1 MSKTLTPQDCH
12 QLMNSLVKQA
22 TGQQNITVVDTS
34 SFVSAG
40 ETVLSTGTENVL
52 NSLSII
58 IARTLVAVRPYKAK
72 FMLINAL
79 NSGMFS
85 NRMRKISFYSKDAIA
100 SGMFNTQLYTNLKDG
115 YTNGENPVSNNPV
128 STKSMW
134 EQNQGIPLE
143 MNFCGSDVW
152 DDSLTVYEDQLK
164 IAFTSEENFS
174 RFMSGILTEK
184 GNDIESQKE
193 AFSRMCVLNEIGA
206 LVNYSSDNPNLAIN
220 LTKEYN
226 TEYGTN
232 YTSQELRTTYLE
244 SFLKFFVE
252 TLKTTSN
259 YFEERSNKYHV
270 SPTKTVNGVNYT
282 LLRHTQKDKQ
292 KLFLY
297 EPLFIKARANVF
309 SSIFNPEYLKIENYE
324 GVNYWQS
331 IDDRPSVKIIP
342 SIYDKTSGEQKK
354 GNEVNLPYVVGLLFD
369 EDAMMID
376 FQLESSATTPLEA
389 RKMYRNVFWHFA
401 KNAINDP
408 TENAVVFYMKDE
420 EV

>member
-1 MSKTLTPQDCH
+1 MAKSFTPQDCY

-22 TGQQNITVVDTS
+22 TGQQTITVVDS
-34 SFVSAG
+34 STFVSAG
-40 ETVLSTGTENVL
+40 ETVLATGTENVL

-115 YTNGENPVSNNPV
+115 YTNGENIVSNAPT

-152 DDSLTVYEDQLK
+152 DDSLTIYEEQLK
-164 IAFTSEENFS
+164 IAFESESNFS
-174 RFMSGILTEK
+174 RFVSGILAEK

-206 LVNYSSDNPNLAIN
+206 LVNYSADNKNLAIN

-226 TEYGTN
+226 DEYGTS

-252 TLKTTSN
+252 IIKTTSN
-259 YFEERSNKYHV
+259 YFEERSNLYHV
-270 SPTKTVNGVNYT
+270 SPSKTVNGVNYT
-282 LLRHTQKDKQ
+282 LLRHTPKDKQ

-297 EPLFIKARANVF
+297 EPLFIKAQANVF
-309 SSIFNPEYLKIENYE
+309 PTIFNPDYLKLENYE
-324 GVNYWQS
+324 GVSYWQS
-331 IDDRPSVKIIP
+331 VDNRASVKVKP
-342 SIYDKTSGEQKK
+342 AIYDKTTGVQKA
-354 GNEVNLPYVVGLLFD
+354 GTEVDLPYVVGLLFD

-376 FQLESSATTPLEA
+376 FQLDSSATTPLEA

-408 TENAVVFYMKDE
+408 TENAVVFYMKDGE
-420 EV
+420 

>member
-1 MSKTLTPQDCH
+1 MAKSFTPQDCY

-22 TGQQNITVVDTS
+22 TGQQVITVVDS
-34 SFVSAG
+34 STFVSAG
-40 ETVLSTGTENVL
+40 ETVLATGMENVL
-52 NSLSII
+52 NSLSVIL
-58 IARTLVAVRPYKAK
+58 ARTLVAVRPYKAK

-115 YTNGENPVSNNPV
+115 YTNGENPVSNAPT

-152 DDSLTVYEDQLK
+152 DDSLTIYEEQLK
-164 IAFTSEENFS
+164 IAFESESNFS
-174 RFMSGILTEK
+174 RFVSGILTEK

-206 LVNYSSDNPNLAIN
+206 LVNYSTDNANLAIN
-220 LTKEYN
+220 LTKAYN
-226 TEYGTN
+226 DEYGTS

-252 TLKTTSN
+252 TIKTTSN
-259 YFEERSNKYHV
+259 YFEERSNLYHV

-282 LLRHTQKDKQ
+282 LLRHTPKDKQ
-292 KLFLY
+292 RLFLY
-297 EPLFIKARANVF
+297 EPLFIKAQANVF
-309 SSIFNPEYLKIENYE
+309 PTIFNADYLKLENYE
-324 GVNYWQS
+324 GVSYWQS
-331 IDDRPSVKIIP
+331 VNDRASVKIKP
-342 SIYDKTSGEQKK
+342 AIYDKTSGVQKV
-354 GNEVNLPYVVGLLFD
+354 GTEVDLPYVVGLLFD

-376 FQLESSATTPLEA
+376 FQLDSSATTPLEA

-408 TENAVVFYMKDE
+408 TENAVVFYMKDGE
-420 EV
+420 

>member
-1 MSKTLTPQDCH
+1 MAKSFTPQDCY

-22 TGQQNITVVDTS
+22 TGQQAITVVDTS
-34 SFVSAG
+34 TFVSAG

-58 IARTLVAVRPYKAK
+58 IARTLIAVRPYKAK
-72 FMLINAL
+72 FRLINAL

-100 SGMFNTQLYTNLKDG
+100 SGMFNTQLFTNLKEG
-115 YTNGENPVSNNPV
+115 YTNGENAVSNTATSV
-128 STKSMW
+128 KSMW

-152 DDSLTVYEDQLK
+152 DDSLTIYEEQLK
-164 IAFTSEENFS
+164 IAFESESNFS
-174 RFMSGILTEK
+174 RFVSGILTEK

-206 LVNYSSDNPNLAIN
+206 LVNYSTDNGNLAIN
-220 LTKEYN
+220 LTKAYN
-226 TEYGTN
+226 DEYGTS

-252 TLKTTSN
+252 TVKTTSN
-259 YFEERSNKYHV
+259 YFEERSNLYHI
-270 SPTKTVNGVNYT
+270 SPTKTVNDVNYT
-282 LLRHTQKDKQ
+282 LLRHTPKDRQ

-297 EPLFIKARANVF
+297 EPLFIKAQANVF
-309 SSIFNPEYLKIENYE
+309 PTIFNTDYLKLENYE

-331 IDDRPSVKIIP
+331 VSDRASVKVTP
-342 SIYDKTSGEQKK
+342 AIYDKTSGVQKV
-354 GNEVNLPYVVGLLFD
+354 GTSVNLPYVIGLLFD

-389 RKMYRNVFWHFA
+389 RKMYRNVYWHFV

-408 TENAVVFYMKDE
+408 TENAVVFYMKDDE
-420 EV
+420 

>member
-1 MSKTLTPQDCH
+1 MAKSFTPQDCY

-22 TGQQNITVVDTS
+22 TGQQVITVVDS
-34 SFVSAG
+34 STFVSAG
-40 ETVLSTGTENVL
+40 ETVLATGTENVL

-100 SGMFNTQLYTNLKDG
+100 SGMFNTQLYTNLKEG
-115 YTNGENPVSNNPV
+115 YTNGENVVSDAPT

-152 DDSLTVYEDQLK
+152 DDSLTIYEEQLK
-164 IAFTSEENFS
+164 IAFDSESNFS
-174 RFMSGILTEK
+174 RFISGILTEK

-206 LVNYSSDNPNLAIN
+206 LVNYSTDNGNLAVN
-220 LTKEYN
+220 LTKAYN
-226 TEYGTN
+226 DEYGTS

-252 TLKTTSN
+252 TIKTTSN
-259 YFEERSNKYHV
+259 YFEERSNLYHI
-270 SPTKTVNGVNYT
+270 SPNKTVNGVNYT
-282 LLRHTQKDKQ
+282 LLRHTPKDKQ
-292 KLFLY
+292 RLFLY
-297 EPLFIKARANVF
+297 EPLFIKAQANVF
-309 SSIFNPEYLKIENYE
+309 PTIFNPDYLKLENYE
-324 GVNYWQS
+324 GVSYWQS
-331 IDDRPSVKIIP
+331 TADRASVKIKP
-342 SIYDKTSGEQKK
+342 AIYDKTTGVQKV
-354 GNEVNLPYVVGLLFD
+354 GTEVDLPFVVGLLFD

-376 FQLESSATTPLEA
+376 FQLDSSATTPLEA

-408 TENAVVFYMKDE
+408 TENAVVFYMKDGE
-420 EV
+420 

>member
-1 MSKTLTPQDCH
+1 MAKSFTPQDCH

-22 TGQQNITVVDTS
+22 TGQQTITVVDS
-34 SFVSAG
+34 STFVSAG
-40 ETVLSTGTENVL
+40 ETVLATGMENVL
-52 NSLSII
+52 NSLSVIL
-58 IARTLVAVRPYKAK
+58 ARTLIAVRPYKAK

-115 YTNGENPVSNNPV
+115 YTNGENTVSNAPT

-152 DDSLTVYEDQLK
+152 DDSLTIYEEQLK
-164 IAFTSEENFS
+164 IAFESESNFS
-174 RFMSGILTEK
+174 RFVSGILTEK

-206 LVNYSSDNPNLAIN
+206 LVNYSTDNTNLAIN
-220 LTKEYN
+220 LTKAYN
-226 TEYGTN
+226 DEYGTS

-252 TLKTTSN
+252 TIKTTSN
-259 YFEERSNKYHV
+259 YFEERSNLYHV

-282 LLRHTQKDKQ
+282 LLRHTPKDKQ
-292 KLFLY
+292 RLFLY
-297 EPLFIKARANVF
+297 EPLFIKAQANVF
-309 SSIFNPEYLKIENYE
+309 PTIFNPDYLKLENYE
-324 GVNYWQS
+324 GVSYWQS
-331 IDDRPSVKIIP
+331 VNDRAAVKIKP
-342 SIYDKTSGEQKK
+342 AIYDKTTGVQKV
-354 GNEVNLPYVVGLLFD
+354 GTEVDLPYVVGLLFD
-369 EDAMMID
+369 EDAMMVD
-376 FQLESSATTPLEA
+376 FQLDSSATTPLEA

-408 TENAVVFYMKDE
+408 TENAVVFYMKDGE
-420 EV
+420 

>member
-1 MSKTLTPQDCH
+1 MAKSFTPQDCY

-22 TGQQNITVVDTS
+22 TGQQAITVVDTS
-34 SFVSAG
+34 TFVSAG

-58 IARTLVAVRPYKAK
+58 IARTLIAVRPYKAK
-72 FMLINAL
+72 FRLINAL

-85 NRMRKISFYSKDAIA
+85 NRMRKISFYSKNAIA
-100 SGMFNTQLYTNLKDG
+100 SGMFNTQLFTNLKEG
-115 YTNGENPVSNNPV
+115 YTNGENVVSNVPT

-152 DDSLTVYEDQLK
+152 DDSLTIYEEQLK
-164 IAFTSEENFS
+164 IAFESESNFS
-174 RFMSGILTEK
+174 RFVSGILTEK

-206 LVNYSSDNPNLAIN
+206 LVNYSKDNANLAIN
-220 LTKEYN
+220 LTKAYN
-226 TEYGTN
+226 DEYGTS

-252 TLKTTSN
+252 TVKTTSN
-259 YFEERSNKYHV
+259 YFEERSNLYHI
-270 SPTKTVNGVNYT
+270 SPKKTVNEVNYT
-282 LLRHTQKDKQ
+282 ILRHTPKDRQ

-297 EPLFIKARANVF
+297 EPLFIKAKANVF
-309 SSIFNPEYLKIENYE
+309 PTIFNPDYLKLENYE

-331 IDDRPSVKIIP
+331 VKDRASVKVTP
-342 SIYDKTSGEQKK
+342 AIYDKTTGVQKA
-354 GNEVNLPYVVGLLFD
+354 GTAVDLPYVVGLLFD

-376 FQLESSATTPLEA
+376 FQLDSSATTPLEA
-389 RKMYRNVFWHFA
+389 RKMYRNVYWHFV

-408 TENAVVFYMKDE
+408 TENAVVFYMKDGE
-420 EV
+420 

>member
-1 MSKTLTPQDCH
+1 MAKSFTPQDCY

-22 TGQQNITVVDTS
+22 TGQQTITVVDS
-34 SFVSAG
+34 STFVSAG
-40 ETVLSTGTENVL
+40 ETVLATGTENVL
-52 NSLSII
+52 NSLSIL
-58 IARTLVAVRPYKAK
+58 IARTLVAVRPYNAK

-100 SGMFNTQLYTNLKDG
+100 SGMFNTQLYTNLKEG
-115 YTNGENPVSNNPV
+115 YTNGENEVSNAPT

-152 DDSLTVYEDQLK
+152 DDSLTIYEEQLK
-164 IAFTSEENFS
+164 IAFDSESNFS
-174 RFMSGILTEK
+174 RFISGILTEK

-206 LVNYSSDNPNLAIN
+206 LVNYSTDNGNLAIN
-220 LTKEYN
+220 LTKSYN
-226 TEYGTN
+226 DENGTS

-252 TLKTTSN
+252 TIKTTSN
-259 YFEERSNKYHV
+259 YFEERSNLYHI

-282 LLRHTQKDKQ
+282 LLRHTPKDKQ
-292 KLFLY
+292 RLFLY
-297 EPLFIKARANVF
+297 EPLFIKAQANVF
-309 SSIFNPEYLKIENYE
+309 PTIFNPDYLKLENYE
-324 GVNYWQS
+324 GVSYWQS
-331 IDDRPSVKIIP
+331 TADRAAVKIKP
-342 SIYDKTSGEQKK
+342 AIYDKTTGLQKV
-354 GNEVNLPYVVGLLFD
+354 GTEVDLPFVVGLLFD
-369 EDAMMID
+369 EDAMMIH
-376 FQLESSATTPLEA
+376 FQLDSSATTPLEA

-408 TENAVVFYMKDE
+408 TENAVVFYMKDTE
-420 EV
+420 

>member
-1 MSKTLTPQDCH
+1 MAKSLTPQDCY

-22 TGQQNITVVDTS
+22 TGQQAITVVDS
-34 SFVSAG
+34 STFVSAG
-40 ETVLSTGTENVL
+40 ETVLATGTENVL
-52 NSLSII
+52 NSLSIL
-58 IARTLVAVRPYKAK
+58 IARTLVAVRPYNAK

-100 SGMFNTQLYTNLKDG
+100 SGMFNTQLYTNLKEG
-115 YTNGENPVSNNPV
+115 YTNGENEVSNAPT

-152 DDSLTVYEDQLK
+152 DDSLTIYEEQLK
-164 IAFTSEENFS
+164 IAFDSESNFS
-174 RFMSGILTEK
+174 RFISGILTEK

-206 LVNYSSDNPNLAIN
+206 LVNYSADNGNLAIN
-220 LTKEYN
+220 LTKAYN
-226 TEYGTN
+226 DENGTS
-232 YTSQELRTTYLE
+232 YTSHELRTTYLE

-252 TLKTTSN
+252 TIKTTSN
-259 YFEERSNKYHV
+259 YFEERSNLYHI

-282 LLRHTQKDKQ
+282 LLRHTPKDKQ
-292 KLFLY
+292 RLFLY
-297 EPLFIKARANVF
+297 EPLFIKAQANVF
-309 SSIFNPEYLKIENYE
+309 PTIFNPDYLKLENYE
-324 GVNYWQS
+324 GVSYWQS
-331 IDDRPSVKIIP
+331 TADRAAVKIKP
-342 SIYDKTSGEQKK
+342 AIYDKTTGVQKA
-354 GNEVNLPYVVGLLFD
+354 GTEVDLPFVVGLLFD

-376 FQLESSATTPLEA
+376 FQLDSSATTPLEA

-408 TENAVVFYMKDE
+408 TENAVVFYMKDTE
-420 EV
+420 

>member
-1 MSKTLTPQDCH
+1 MAKLFTPQDCYN
-12 QLMNSLVKQA
+12 LMNSLVKQA
-22 TGQQNITVVDTS
+22 TGQQAITVVNTS
-34 SFVSAG
+34 TFVSAG

-58 IARTLVAVRPYKAK
+58 LARTLIAVRPYKAK
-72 FMLINAL
+72 FRLINAL

-100 SGMFNTQLYTNLKDG
+100 SGMFNTQLFTNLKDG
-115 YTNGENPVSNNPV
+115 YTNGENVVSDAAT

-152 DDSLTVYEDQLK
+152 DDSLTIYEEQLK
-164 IAFTSEENFS
+164 IAFESESNFS
-174 RFMSGILTEK
+174 RFVSGILTEK

-206 LVNYSSDNPNLAIN
+206 LINYSTDNANLAIN
-220 LTKEYN
+220 LTKAYN
-226 TEYGTN
+226 DENGTS

-244 SFLKFFVE
+244 SFLSFFVE
-252 TLKTTSN
+252 TVKTTSN
-259 YFEERSNKYHV
+259 YFEERSNLYHI
-270 SPTKTVNGVNYT
+270 SPTKTVNGVDYT
-282 LLRHTQKDKQ
+282 LLRHTPKDRQ

-297 EPLFIKARANVF
+297 EPLFIKAQANVF
-309 SSIFNPEYLKIENYE
+309 PTIFNPDYLKLENYE

-331 IDDRPSVKIIP
+331 VSDRSRVKVTP
-342 SIYDKTSGEQKK
+342 AIYDKTSGVQKA
-354 GNEVNLPYVVGLLFD
+354 GTAVDLPYVVGLLFD

-389 RKMYRNVFWHFA
+389 RKMYRNVYWHFA
-401 KNAINDP
+401 KNAITDP
-408 TENAVVFYMKDE
+408 TENAVVFYMKDGE
-420 EV
+420 

>member
-1 MSKTLTPQDCH
+1 MAKSFTPQDCY

-22 TGQQNITVVDTS
+22 TGQQVITVVDS
-34 SFVSAG
+34 STFVSAG
-40 ETVLSTGTENVL
+40 ETVLATGMENVL

-58 IARTLVAVRPYKAK
+58 LARTLVAVRPYKAK

-85 NRMRKISFYSKDAIA
+85 NRIRKISFYSKDAIA

-115 YTNGENPVSNNPV
+115 YTNGENTVSNAPT

-134 EQNQGIPLE
+134 EQNQAVPLE

-152 DDSLTVYEDQLK
+152 DDSLTIYEEQLK
-164 IAFTSEENFS
+164 IAFESESNFS
-174 RFMSGILTEK
+174 SFVSGILTEK

-206 LVNYSSDNPNLAIN
+206 LVNYSTDNANLAIN
-220 LTKEYN
+220 LTKAYN
-226 TEYGTN
+226 DENGTS

-244 SFLKFFVE
+244 SFLTFFVE
-252 TLKTTSN
+252 TIKTTSN
-259 YFEERSNKYHV
+259 YFEERSNLYHV

-282 LLRHTQKDKQ
+282 LLRHTPKDKQ

-297 EPLFIKARANVF
+297 EPLFIKAQANVF
-309 SSIFNPEYLKIENYE
+309 PTIFNPDYLKLENYE
-324 GVNYWQS
+324 GVSCWQS
-331 IDDRPSVKIIP
+331 VNDRAAVKIKP
-342 SIYDKTSGEQKK
+342 AIYDKKTGAQKA
-354 GNEVNLPYVVGLLFD
+354 GTEVDLPYVVGLLFD

-376 FQLESSATTPLEA
+376 FQLDSSATTPLEA
-389 RKMYRNVFWHFA
+389 RKMYRNVYWHFS

-408 TENAVVFYMKDE
+408 TENAVVFYMKDSE
-420 EV
+420 

>member
-1 MSKTLTPQDCH
+1 MAKSFTPQDCY
-12 QLMNSLVKQA
+12 QMMNSLVKQA
-22 TGQQNITVVDTS
+22 TGQQTITVVDTS
-34 SFVSAG
+34 TFVSAG

-58 IARTLVAVRPYKAK
+58 IARTLIAVRPYKAK

-79 NSGMFS
+79 NSGTFS
-85 NRMRKISFYSKDAIA
+85 NRMRKISFYSKNAIA
-100 SGMFNTQLYTNLKDG
+100 SGMFNTQLFTNLKEG
-115 YTNGENPVSNNPV
+115 YTNGENVVSDAPT

-152 DDSLTVYEDQLK
+152 DDSLTIYEKQLK
-164 IAFTSEENFS
+164 IAFESESNFS
-174 RFMSGILTEK
+174 SFVSGILTEK

-206 LVNYSSDNPNLAIN
+206 LVNYSTDNGNLAIN
-220 LTKEYN
+220 LTKAYN
-226 TEYGTN
+226 DEYGTS

-252 TLKTTSN
+252 TVKTTSN
-259 YFEERSNKYHV
+259 YFEERSNLYHI

-282 LLRHTQKDKQ
+282 LLRHTPKDRQ

-309 SSIFNPEYLKIENYE
+309 PSIFNPDYLKLENYE

-331 IDDRPSVKIIP
+331 VDDRPSVKVTP
-342 SIYDKTSGEQKK
+342 AIYDKTTGVQKT
-354 GNEVNLPYVVGLLFD
+354 GTAVDLPYVVGLLFD
-369 EDAMMID
+369 EDAMLID
-376 FQLESSATTPLEA
+376 FHLESSATTPLEA
-389 RKMYRNVFWHFA
+389 RKMYRNVYWHFA

-408 TENAVVFYMKDE
+408 TENAVVFYMKDGE
-420 EV
+420 

>member
-1 MSKTLTPQDCH
+1 MAKSFTPQDCY

-22 TGQQNITVVDTS
+22 TGQQAITVVDS
-34 SFVSAG
+34 STFVSAG
-40 ETVLSTGTENVL
+40 ETVLATGTENVL
-52 NSLSII
+52 NSLSIL
-58 IARTLVAVRPYKAK
+58 IARTLVAVRPYNAK

-100 SGMFNTQLYTNLKDG
+100 SGMFNTQLYTNLKEG
-115 YTNGENPVSNNPV
+115 YTNGENEVSNAPT

-152 DDSLTVYEDQLK
+152 DDSLTIYEEQLK
-164 IAFTSEENFS
+164 IAFDSESNFS
-174 RFMSGILTEK
+174 RFISGILTEK

-206 LVNYSSDNPNLAIN
+206 LVNYSTDNGNLAVN
-220 LTKEYN
+220 LTKAYN
-226 TEYGTN
+226 DEYGTS

-252 TLKTTSN
+252 TIKTTSN
-259 YFEERSNKYHV
+259 YFEERSNLYHI

-282 LLRHTQKDKQ
+282 LLRHTPKDKQ
-292 KLFLY
+292 RLFLY
-297 EPLFIKARANVF
+297 EPLFIKAQANVF
-309 SSIFNPEYLKIENYE
+309 PTIFNPDYLKLENYE
-324 GVNYWQS
+324 GVSYWQS
-331 IDDRPSVKIIP
+331 TADRAAVKIKP
-342 SIYDKTSGEQKK
+342 AIYDKTTGLQKA
-354 GNEVNLPYVVGLLFD
+354 GTEVDLPFVVGLLFD

-376 FQLESSATTPLEA
+376 FQLDSSATTPLEA

-408 TENAVVFYMKDE
+408 TENAVVFYMKDTE
-420 EV
+420 

>member
-1 MSKTLTPQDCH
+1 MAKSFTPQDCY

-22 TGQQNITVVDTS
+22 TGQQTITVVDS
-34 SFVSAG
+34 STFVSAG
-40 ETVLSTGTENVL
+40 ETVLSTGMENVL
-52 NSLSII
+52 NSLSVIL
-58 IARTLVAVRPYKAK
+58 ARTLVAVRPYKAK

-115 YTNGENPVSNNPV
+115 YTNGENSVSDAPT

-152 DDSLTVYEDQLK
+152 DDSLTIYEEQLK
-164 IAFTSEENFS
+164 IAFESESTFS
-174 RFMSGILTEK
+174 RFVSGILTEK

-206 LVNYSSDNPNLAIN
+206 LVNYSADNGNIAIN
-220 LTKEYN
+220 LTKAYN
-226 TEYGTN
+226 DEYGTS

-252 TLKTTSN
+252 TIKTTSN
-259 YFEERSNKYHV
+259 YFEERSNLYHV

-282 LLRHTQKDKQ
+282 LLRHTPKDKQ
-292 KLFLY
+292 RLFLY
-297 EPLFIKARANVF
+297 EPLFIKAQANVF
-309 SSIFNPEYLKIENYE
+309 PTIFNPDYLKLENYE
-324 GVNYWQS
+324 GVSYWQS
-331 IDDRPSVKIIP
+331 VNDRAAVKIKP
-342 SIYDKTSGEQKK
+342 AIYDKTTGVQKV
-354 GNEVNLPYVVGLLFD
+354 GTEVDLPFVVGLLFD
-369 EDAMMID
+369 EDAMMVD
-376 FQLESSATTPLEA
+376 FQLDSSATTPLEA

-408 TENAVVFYMKDE
+408 TENAVVFYMKDTE
-420 EV
+420 

>member
-1 MSKTLTPQDCH
+1 MTKPFTPQDCY

-22 TGQQNITVVDTS
+22 TGQQAITVVNTS
-34 SFVSAG
+34 TFVSAG
-40 ETVLSTGTENVL
+40 ETVLSTGTENTL
-52 NSLSII
+52 SSLSII
-58 IARTLVAVRPYKAK
+58 LARTLIGVRPYRAK

-100 SGMFNTQLYTNLKDG
+100 SGMFNTQLFTNLKEG
-115 YTNGENPVSNNPV
+115 YTNGENVVSDAAT

-143 MNFCGSDVW
+143 MNFCGSDAW
-152 DDSLTVYEDQLK
+152 DDSLTIYEEQLK
-164 IAFTSEENFS
+164 IAFESESNFS
-174 RFMSGILTEK
+174 RFVSGILTEK

-206 LVNYSSDNPNLAIN
+206 LVNYSKDNENLAIN
-220 LTKEYN
+220 LTKAYN
-226 TEYGTN
+226 DEYGTS
-232 YTSQELRTTYLE
+232 YTSQELRTTYIE
-244 SFLKFFVE
+244 SFTKFFVE
-252 TLKTTSN
+252 TVKTISN
-259 YFEERSNKYHV
+259 YFEERSNLYHI

-282 LLRHTQKDKQ
+282 LLRHTPKDRQ

-297 EPLFIKARANVF
+297 EPLFIKAQANVF
-309 SSIFNPEYLKIENYE
+309 PSIFNPDYLKFENYE

-331 IDDRPSVKIIP
+331 VDDRPSVKVTP
-342 SIYDKTSGEQKK
+342 AIYDKTTGLQKT
-354 GNEVNLPYVVGLLFD
+354 GTDVNLPYVVGLLFD

-389 RKMYRNVFWHFA
+389 RKMYRNVYWHFV

-408 TENAVVFYMKDE
+408 TENAVVFYMKDGE
-420 EV
+420 

>member
-1 MSKTLTPQDCH
+1 MAKSFTPQDCY

-22 TGQQNITVVDTS
+22 TGQQAITVVDS
-34 SFVSAG
+34 STFVSAG
-40 ETVLSTGTENVL
+40 ETVLSTGMTNVL

-115 YTNGENPVSNNPV
+115 YTNGENEVSNAPT

-134 EQNQGIPLE
+134 EQNQGVPLE

-152 DDSLTVYEDQLK
+152 DDSLTIYEEQLK
-164 IAFTSEENFS
+164 IAFDSESNFS
-174 RFMSGILTEK
+174 RFVSGILTEK

-206 LVNYSSDNPNLAIN
+206 LVNYSTDNSNLAIN
-220 LTKEYN
+220 LTKSYN
-226 TEYGTN
+226 DEYGTS
-232 YTSQELRTTYLE
+232 YTSQELRTIYLE

-252 TLKTTSN
+252 TIKTTSN
-259 YFEERSNKYHV
+259 YFEERSNLYHV

-282 LLRHTQKDKQ
+282 LLRHTPKDKQ
-292 KLFLY
+292 RLFLY
-297 EPLFIKARANVF
+297 EPLFIKAQANVF
-309 SSIFNPEYLKIENYE
+309 PTIFKASI
-324 GVNYWQS
+324 
-331 IDDRPSVKIIP
+331 
-342 SIYDKTSGEQKK
+342 
-354 GNEVNLPYVVGLLFD
+354 LLFTCVLL
-369 EDAMMID
+369 ELWKKPERQHIL
-376 FQLESSATTPLEA
+376 FQ
-389 RKMYRNVFWHFA
+389 
-401 KNAINDP
+401 
-408 TENAVVFYMKDE
+408 
-420 EV
+420 

>member
-1 MSKTLTPQDCH
+1 MAKSFTPQDCY

-22 TGQQNITVVDTS
+22 TGQQTITVVDS
-34 SFVSAG
+34 STFVSAG
-40 ETVLSTGTENVL
+40 ETVLATGTENAL

-100 SGMFNTQLYTNLKDG
+100 SGMFNTQLYTNLKEG
-115 YTNGENPVSNNPV
+115 YTNGENEVSNAPT

-152 DDSLTVYEDQLK
+152 DDSLTIYEEQLK
-164 IAFTSEENFS
+164 IAFDSEANFS
-174 RFMSGILTEK
+174 RFVSGILTEK

-193 AFSRMCVLNEIGA
+193 AFSRMCVLNEIGS
-206 LVNYSSDNPNLAIN
+206 LVNYSADNKNLAVN
-220 LTKEYN
+220 LTKAYN
-226 TEYGTN
+226 DEYGTS

-252 TLKTTSN
+252 TIKTMSN
-259 YFEERSNKYHV
+259 YFEERSSLYHL

-282 LLRHTQKDKQ
+282 LLRHTPKDRQ

-297 EPLFIKARANVF
+297 EPLFIKAQANVF
-309 SSIFNPEYLKIENYE
+309 PTIFNRDYLKLENYE
-324 GVNYWQS
+324 GVSYWQS
-331 IDDRPSVKIIP
+331 VDNRPSVKIKP
-342 SIYDKTSGEQKK
+342 AIYDKTTGTQKA
-354 GNEVNLPYVVGLLFD
+354 GTEVDLPYVVGLLFD

-376 FQLESSATTPLEA
+376 FQLDSSATTPLEA
-389 RKMYRNVFWHFA
+389 RKMYRNVYWHFA

-408 TENAVVFYMKDE
+408 TENAVVFYMKDGE
-420 EV
+420 